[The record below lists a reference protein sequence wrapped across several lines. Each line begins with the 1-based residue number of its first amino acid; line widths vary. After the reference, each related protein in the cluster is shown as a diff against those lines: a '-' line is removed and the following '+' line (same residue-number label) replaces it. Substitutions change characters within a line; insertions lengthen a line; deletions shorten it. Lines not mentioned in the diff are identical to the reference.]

1 MWFWLAIIA
10 LLCWSGSDLFSKIGC
25 RDASDK
31 NAHLKMVVAVGVVM
45 GLHAAYEIFIGGTV
59 VTWNVIWTYLPVSLL
74 YISSMT
80 LGYVGLRYIE
90 LSISSPICNSSGA
103 LVAVLCLI
111 TGTLD
116 ESIQGAM
123 RWAVIGAV
131 ALVCIGVVGLGIV
144 ESREDDELRKKRQ
157 ECSNYKYAKS
167 WLALCLPV
175 AYCLLDAAGTF
186 ADSLVLRTLNEDS
199 ANCAYE
205 LTFLAAAV
213 ICFIYVVT
221 IKKDKLVFK
230 AEAPKY
236 AGALFETAGQFAYIY
251 ALADEAHVALSAPII
266 SAYCVASVL
275 WSRIFLKEKLSWK
288 HYAMIALVV
297 IGIVMIGV
305 FDI

>member
-1 MWFWLAIIA
+1 MTLPEITIMWFWLAIIA

-25 RDASDK
+25 RDGRDK
-31 NAHLKMVVAVGVVM
+31 YNPLKMVIAVGVVM
-45 GLHAAYEIFIGGTV
+45 GLHAAYEIFVGGAV
-59 VTWNVIWTYLPVSLL
+59 VTWHVIWTYLPVSLL
-74 YISSMT
+74 YIGS
-80 LGYVGLRYIE
+80 
-90 LSISSPICNSSGA
+90 
-103 LVAVLCLI
+103 
-111 TGTLD
+111 
-116 ESIQGAM
+116 M
-123 RWAVIGAV
+123 RWMVIGAV
-131 ALVCIGVVGLGIV
+131 ALVCIGAVGLGIV
-144 ESREDDELRKKRQ
+144 ESTEDDELRRKRQ
-157 ECSNYKYAKS
+157 EGSNYKYAKS
-167 WLALCLPV
+167 WLALCLPL

-186 ADSLVLRTLNEDS
+186 ADSLVLRTLDEDS

-213 ICFIYVVT
+213 ICFIYVVV

-266 SAYCVASVL
+266 SSYCAASVL

-288 HYAMIALVV
+288 HYVMIALVV
-297 IGIVMIGV
+297 IGIVMIGI

>member
-1 MWFWLAIIA
+1 MTETFGSLGISAIRSGLAA
-10 LLCWSGSDLFSKIGC
+10 KEFSA
-25 RDASDK
+25 RE
-31 NAHLKMVVAVGVVM
+31 VA
-45 GLHAAYEIFIGGTV
+45 E
-59 VTWNVIWTYLPVSLL
+59 
-74 YISSMT
+74 
-80 LGYVGLRYIE
+80 
-90 LSISSPICNSSGA
+90 
-103 LVAVLCLI
+103 
-111 TGTLD
+111 GTLARIAAAD
-116 ESIQGAM
+116 AQIHAFLETT
-123 RWAVIGAV
+123 
-131 ALVCIGVVGLGIV
+131 
-144 ESREDDELRKKRQ
+144 EE
-157 ECSNYKYAKS
+157 
-167 WLALCLPV
+167 LALAAADKV
-175 AYCLLDAAGTF
+175 DAAIAAGTF